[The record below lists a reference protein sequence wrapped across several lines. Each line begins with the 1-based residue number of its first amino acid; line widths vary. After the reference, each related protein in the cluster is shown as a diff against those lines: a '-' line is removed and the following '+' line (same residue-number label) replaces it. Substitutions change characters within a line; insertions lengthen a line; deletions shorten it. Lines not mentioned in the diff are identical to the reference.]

1 MAEKLNYR
9 AAVSRITV
17 IGLPEITEVWLD
29 GTAIY
34 SSESPRGFNG
44 YKSVTFHS
52 RLNDEEL
59 AEFRALMEKVNARI
73 SKSLNEERKI
83 KGWDGGEPE

>member
-34 SSESPRGFNG
+34 SSEYPRGFNG